1 FISLLVFM
9 MAINCFVLCSNI
21 NADTVRDTKYE
32 YMYTLKYPEETPPE
46 NAESYYVESL
56 SKTAFGYTLDISVI
70 GVDDNEKYYGVTPE
84 KGKSRITVS
93 ASTAQKY
100 GLKKGDKLILT
111 DSASDMDYAFTI
123 TEIAD
128 YSAGLAV
135 FMNIDSMRELFG
147 QEDDYYNMLLS
158 DSALDIDEGRLYS
171 VTTRSNIE
179 RSSAVFTELMMP
191 MVIMLSVVSVIIFC
205 VVMYLMMNV
214 MIDRASF
221 GISLVKIFG
230 YRTGEVR
237 KLYLNGNTIVVA
249 VGALIAIP
257 ASKLFMDAIYPYCIS
272 NVACGMNLVFPW
284 YYYLLIFAG
293 IMLIYFAVNALLT
306 AKLKKISPAE
316 VLKNRE

>member
-1 FISLLVFM
+1 MRRSKVNIMLRLARLAKPLLHIMIIAITMGVAGFLCAEFITILGGYAALNIIGFETALPLGGLFILL
-9 MAINCFVLCSNI
+9 
-21 NADTVRDTKYE
+21 
-32 YMYTLKYPEETPPE
+32 
-46 NAESYYVESL
+46 
-56 SKTAFGYTLDISVI
+56 
-70 GVDDNEKYYGVTPE
+70 GVTALLR
-84 KGKSRITVS
+84 G
-93 ASTAQKY
+93 
-100 GLKKGDKLILT
+100 
-111 DSASDMDYAFTI
+111 
-123 TEIAD
+123 IAD

-135 FMNIDSMRELFG
+135 FMDIDSMRELFG

-191 MVIMLSVVSVIIFC
+191 MVIMFSVVSVIIFC

-257 ASKLFMDAIYPYCIS
+257 ALIS
-272 NVACGMNLVFPW
+272 R
-284 YYYLLIFAG
+284 
-293 IMLIYFAVNALLT
+293 T
-306 AKLKKISPAE
+306 AP
-316 VLKNRE
+316 RT